1 LGRTVVAVGRMAI
14 RQAASILAGGF
25 AASASGRAPRP
36 GAQWRADRL
45 LLSVDR
51 KSVKFLA
58 GNVLYEEDLD
68 GFLKHE
74 VPSGAPAG
82 ASQAGWLA
90 GLSRFEMPFSMSLA
104 ATLALASDES
114 VSGCFF
120 LERFSCF
127 YCNHRT
133 HIELAARELRPV
145 LERLFGLRQWP
156 ALFASCLD
164 SMSELAHSSLPKGV
178 TPPDVAA
185 FLGRLLIG
193 TGRDQITLADLPATV
208 RELRQSPSE
217 ETLQFLRVPH
227 LSRML
232 DTLEHFS
239 GRAAPLLDRLR
250 AAW

>member
-1 LGRTVVAVGRMAI
+1 VVAVGRSAV
-14 RQAASILAGGF
+14 RQAASILAAGRAGG
-25 AASASGRAPRP
+25 ASGCAPRP

-58 GNVLYEEDLD
+58 GNALYAEDLD

-74 VPSGAPAG
+74 FPSGVPAG

-104 ATLALASDES
+104 ATLALECDES
-114 VSGCFF
+114 ISGCSF
-120 LERFSCF
+120 LERFCCF

-133 HIELAARELRPV
+133 HLESAARDLRHV
-145 LERLFGLRQWP
+145 LEGLGGLRQWP
-156 ALFASCLD
+156 TLFTSCLD
-164 SMSELAHSSLPKGV
+164 CMGERARSSLPNSV

-185 FLGRLLIG
+185 FLGRLMLG
-193 TGRDQITLADLPATV
+193 TGRDRITLADLPATV

-232 DTLEHFS
+232 DRLEHFAGS
-239 GRAAPLLDRLR
+239 AAPLVDRLR